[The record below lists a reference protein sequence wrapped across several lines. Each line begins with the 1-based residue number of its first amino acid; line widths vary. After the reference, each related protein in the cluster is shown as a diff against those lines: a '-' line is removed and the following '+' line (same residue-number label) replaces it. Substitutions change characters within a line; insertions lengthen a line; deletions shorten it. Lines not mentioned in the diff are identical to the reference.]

1 MPTGWIMLSSQT
13 STEPVP
19 FEDKRV
25 ILDEDMAK
33 FAEYAAFKFFPSGVL
48 VPGDSVADPPVP
60 DTYRAPTAAE
70 VFAAVA
76 ADTFTKWKNE
86 ADAWHYAKIKAQVE
100 PAIEAQFQPI
110 NLIPAP

>member
-1 MPTGWIMLSSQT
+1 MSKRPPTGQ
-13 STEPVP
+13 
-19 FEDKRV
+19 
-25 ILDEDMAK
+25 
-33 FAEYAAFKFFPSGVL
+33 
-48 VPGDSVADPPVP
+48 
-60 DTYRAPTAAE
+60 E